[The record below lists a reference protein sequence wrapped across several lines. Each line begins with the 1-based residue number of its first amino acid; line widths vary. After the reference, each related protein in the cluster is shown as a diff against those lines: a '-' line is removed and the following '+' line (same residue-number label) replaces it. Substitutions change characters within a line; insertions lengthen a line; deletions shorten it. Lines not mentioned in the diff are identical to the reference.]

1 MNAKNKWFPASTK
14 AVYAFALAPLS
25 ALAAPPIGFDG
36 WAVSSGNIS
45 AGCPS
50 GFECTM
56 VGASPGFMQRSV
68 TDSITGRAYIQ
79 TVVTSK
85 SATGSPLGGSLTF
98 SDEGFVKQG
107 QGTDVGFGIA
117 AKQAIKLTN
126 STATGLQ
133 QFDSLAII
141 NTGWAATA
149 GVPSID
155 VTQRIHEVANPNKVF
170 DATTVIQ
177 SNNDQNGNQIGLR
190 LSYDTVFTQPLNTDQ
205 GNGDDKKGSST
216 VRDTQAVSIRQVGG
230 NMLTAGGSA
239 SLTNG
244 QGISWQPG
252 QTVTAMW
259 AGGLMTHT
267 DGCKREDFPRG
278 RCMLGQGLQSLDNK
292 NDNNQISLYFQF
304 GAAGP
309 FSWWDNPFGP
319 RPAMPNVPVGDTSG
333 KD

>member
-1 MNAKNKWFPASTK
+1 MNAKNKWFPASAK
-14 AVYAFALAPLS
+14 RAYALALVPLS

-36 WAVSSGNIS
+36 WAVNSGNIS
-45 AGCPS
+45 VGCPS
-50 GFECTM
+50 GFECAT
-56 VGASPGFMQRSV
+56 VGAGPGFMQRSV
-68 TDSITGRAYIQ
+68 TDSSTGRAYIQ
-79 TVVTSK
+79 TVVTGN
-85 SATGSPLGGSLTF
+85 SATGSPLGGGLTF

-117 AKQAIKLTN
+117 DRQAIKLTN
-126 STATGLQ
+126 TTATGLQ
-133 QFDSLAII
+133 QFESLAII

-149 GVPSID
+149 GVASID

-170 DATTVIQ
+170 DALTVIQ

-205 GNGDDKKGSST
+205 GSGNGGGINT

-230 NMLTAGGSA
+230 NMLTASGSA

-259 AGGLMTHT
+259 AGELMTHT
-267 DGCKREDFPRG
+267 DECKRENFPRG
-278 RCMLGQGLQSLDNK
+278 RCMLGQGFQSLDNK
-292 NDNNQISLYFQF
+292 NDNNQLSLYFQF

-309 FSWWDNPFGP
+309 FTWWDNPFGP
-319 RPAMPNVPVGDTSG
+319 RPAMPNVPVGNTSG
-333 KD
+333 SN